1 MRAKLNWAVL
11 PIFSGPLKGDRW
23 LLATRSSFF
32 FGTYEPAQTAL
43 FCKVVKP
50 GDVVYD
56 VGAHFGYYTLLASK
70 LVGTEGRVLA
80 FEPSPP
86 NLARLYRHIELNRCS
101 NVQVLELAVSDREGI
116 AHFETRIGSG
126 LGHLAPDGP
135 VEVKVTQAGCAT
147 GLPAAERHEDRRRRR
162 RSGSLAGSNF
172 APGRGQAHHLSLL
185 AWRRSEEDLPG
196 DTGRLRVRLPGH
208 WANGGP
214 RPISEGVLLNQH
226 RAESNR
232 WMAES
237 DIMTLES

>member
-11 PIFSGPLKGDRW
+11 PILSGPLKGYRW

-32 FGTYEPAQTAL
+32 FGTYEPAQSAL

-56 VGAHFGYYTLLASK
+56 IGAHFGYYALLALK

-101 NVQVLELAVSDREGI
+101 NVQVLELAVSDREGS
-116 AHFETRIGSG
+116 AHFETRTGSG

-135 VEVKVTQAGCAT
+135 VEVKITRLD
-147 GLPAAERHEDRRRRR
+147 GLQGYPLPNVMKIDVEGAEV
-162 RSGSLAGSNF
+162 GVL
-172 APGRGQAHHLSLL
+172 RGANSLL
-185 AWRRSEEDLPG
+185 AAAKPTIFLSLHGDDLKKACLEILATHG
-196 DTGRLRVRLPGH
+196 YTFQDI
-208 WANGGP
+208 GP
-214 RPISEGVLLNQH
+214 MEILALSPKVCS
-226 RAESNR
+226 
-232 WMAES
+232 
-237 DIMTLES
+237 